1 MGMRHLSHALAHHLA
16 EEALDATEA
25 HRVLMLE
32 AALAEERE
40 FVLVLD
46 AENQRLRERLQSVDD
61 YAREVASKRLWHDE
75 RLWAIRAI
83 AQGRG

>member
-1 MGMRHLSHALAHHLA
+1 MKRLSYDFTHTLA
-16 EEALDATEA
+16 EDAIDAAEA

-46 AENQRLRERLQSVDD
+46 AENQRLRERLQSVSDF
-61 YAREVASKRLWHDE
+61 ARTAASKQLWHDE
-75 RLWAIRAI
+75 RWWAIRAI
-83 AQGRG
+83 AEGRG